1 MKTRKSNIWVTI
13 LGVIALIGI
22 LIMSIYEINIYSNQI
37 EWEPTEVYEFTNKNI
52 DWL

>member
-1 MKTRKSNIWVTI
+1 MKTRKGNIWITI
-13 LGVIALIGI
+13 LGIIALIGI
-22 LIMSIYEINIYSNQI
+22 FIMSIHEINIYSNQI